1 MYSRFGFVYLWN
13 NFVVNIYNVMF
24 SFKIRIIKLCEFK
37 FGFLQFNMILVL
49 IYGLDRKISYR

>member
-1 MYSRFGFVYLWN
+1 MYSRFGYVYLWN

-24 SFKIRIIKLCEFK
+24 CFKIMIIKLCEFK

-49 IYGLDRKISYR
+49 IYGVDRKISYR